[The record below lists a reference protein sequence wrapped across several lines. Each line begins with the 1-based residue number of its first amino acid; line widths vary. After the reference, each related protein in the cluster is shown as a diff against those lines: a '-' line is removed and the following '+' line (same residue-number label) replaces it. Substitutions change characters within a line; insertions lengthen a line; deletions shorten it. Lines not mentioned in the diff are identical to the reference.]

1 MQSLALLVGCCIA
14 APSLALTVGSSLTPG
29 TDPCPFGYG
38 TNCGGGDISPATRAQ
53 VANILSG
60 ILSNLSK
67 NKALVQGSQTVRH
80 NPSPKVALTEKT
92 ATLAVRTALHNLVSR
107 IRERGQ
113 SSAAKVIGSMFASAV
128 PDAGCKYFGACG
140 GTDHPID
147 DQTKAQVAAIL
158 NGIIKNLSSHK

>member
-67 NKALVQGSQTVRH
+67 NKALVQATQALSRK
-80 NPSPKVALTEKT
+80 PSPKVALSEKR
-92 ATLAVRTALHNLVSR
+92 ATLAVSTALRQLVSR
-107 IRERGQ
+107 IQERGQ
-113 SSAAKVIGSMFASAV
+113 NSAAKVIGSMVASAV
-128 PDAGCKYFGACG
+128 PDVGCSYFGACG
-140 GTDHPID
+140 STNHPID
-147 DQTKAQVAAIL
+147 DKTKAQVAAIL
-158 NGIIKNLSSHK
+158 NGIIQNLSSHK